1 MWNQIWI
8 LKKLK
13 EYFNYL
19 NAHKNIL
26 RSHIANWVIIITVN
40 KENLLP
46 TILLIA
52 VLIKLITNIYLFVG
66 ADRWFIS

>member
-19 NAHKNIL
+19 NAHKTIL

-66 ADRWFIS
+66 ADGWFIS